1 MLKFSHFFKL
11 FLGLI
16 VLVSFSSCSL
26 FKPVQVKKIE
36 AVRVIKN
43 SERGME
49 LEVSLV
55 LQNPNFMKI
64 SITQGELALWLNKV
78 DMGAIKLND
87 KVILPAYSE
96 IHQKFTV
103 QLDLSNALLGG
114 ISTLMSVLQNNSAT
128 LHIKGNVRAKALFIS
143 REFPVD
149 ESAHIPLSF

>member
-11 FLGLI
+11 FLGLV
-16 VLVSFSSCSL
+16 VLVFFSSCSL

-36 AVRVIKN
+36 AVSVIKN
-43 SERGME
+43 SGRGIE
-49 LEVSLV
+49 LEVSLI
-55 LQNPNFMKI
+55 LQNRNFMKI

-87 KVILPAYSE
+87 KVMLPANSE

-149 ESAHIPLSF
+149 ESAQIPLSF